1 MIKEKYSIAYNKF
14 ITEYKK
20 VHLNPWHNISEE
32 ELNKIYNN
40 LIQTMDINDI
50 YDFKYDTVVRNT
62 INQLNKKYEGWN
74 IERIVK

>member
-32 ELNKIYNN
+32 ELIDLLFTYCK
-40 LIQTMDINDI
+40 
-50 YDFKYDTVVRNT
+50 
-62 INQLNKKYEGWN
+62 
-74 IERIVK
+74 